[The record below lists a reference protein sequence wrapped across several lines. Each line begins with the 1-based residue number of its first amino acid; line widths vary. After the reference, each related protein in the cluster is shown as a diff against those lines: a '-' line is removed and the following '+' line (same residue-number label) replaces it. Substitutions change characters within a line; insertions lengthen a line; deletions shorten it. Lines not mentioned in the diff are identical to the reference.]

1 MNKTYKLFIRKYNI
15 FANDYIVEERIVN
28 THDIYHTIGKI
39 YCTTIEEI
47 KRISYMELKDSDVDE
62 KWDNEYCVYRIGIN

>member
-15 FANDYIVEERIVN
+15 FAKDYIVEERIVN

-47 KRISYMELKDSDVDE
+47 KRIDYVELEEGGNND
-62 KWDNEYCVYRIGIN
+62 C